1 MEYGACTFPTDYAM
15 PPAELG
21 PALEERGFESL
32 WVAEHTH
39 IPCSRKSPWPG
50 GAELP
55 KMYYDCFAPLL
66 ALAAAG
72 ATTRKLK
79 LGTGIQLVAQHDPIT
94 LAKEIATLD
103 QMTNG
108 RFLFG
113 VGGGWNEEELANHY
127 DFPFKR
133 RWKVMRERIEA
144 MKEIWAKEK
153 AEYHGEFVDFDQ
165 IFSWPKP
172 VQKPHPPIHV
182 GGAAP
187 WGIKR
192 ALRYGDGWIP
202 LSGRGETDPV
212 ADMKQFRQMA
222 QEAGR
227 DPDSMEVSLYLA
239 PTDPDELKR
248 LRDAGYTR
256 VLFILLSVGRDDMLP
271 MIDAYAEAAQ
281 KAA

>member
-1 MEYGACTFPTDYAM
+1 MKYGICIFPTDYAM
-15 PPAELG
+15 QPADLG
-21 PALEERGFESL
+21 RAVEERGFESL

-39 IPCSRKSPWPG
+39 IPCSRETAWPG
-50 GAELP
+50 GSELP
-55 KMYYDCFAPLL
+55 KMYYDCYAPLI

-72 ATTRKLK
+72 AATTTLK

-103 QMTNG
+103 QMTGG

-113 VGGGWNEEELANHY
+113 VGGGWSREEFANHG
-127 DFPFKR
+127 DVPFER
-133 RWKVMRERIEA
+133 RWKLMRERIEA
-144 MKEIWAKEK
+144 MKTIWTEKE
-153 AEYHGEFVDFDQ
+153 ASYHGEFVDFDE

-172 VQKPHPPIHV
+172 AQVPHPPIHV

-202 LSGRGETDPV
+202 LSGRGDSDPIS
-212 ADMKQFRQMA
+212 DITTFRTMA
-222 QEAGR
+222 REAGR
-227 DPDSMEVSLYLA
+227 DPDSMEVSLYAA
-239 PTDPDELKR
+239 PGDADRLRE

-256 VLFILLSVGRDDMLP
+256 ALFIGLP
-271 MIDAYAEAAQ
+271 MQAKDLLPMLDGYAEVAA

>member
-1 MEYGACTFPTDYAM
+1 MKYGVCMFPTDYAM
-15 PPAELG
+15 HPAELG
-21 PALEERGFESL
+21 PALEERDFESL

-66 ALAAAG
+66 ALTAAG
-72 ATTRKLK
+72 ATTKKLK

-103 QMTNG
+103 QMTGG

-144 MKEIWAKEK
+144 MKAIWANEK
-153 AEYHGEFVDFDQ
+153 AEYHGEFVDFDE

-172 VQKPHPPIHV
+172 VQRPHPPIHV

-202 LSGRGETDPV
+202 LSGRGDSDPV
-212 ADMKQFRQMA
+212 SDMKQFRQMA
-222 QEAGR
+222 EEAGR
-227 DPDSMEVSLYLA
+227 DPDTMEVSLYLA

-248 LRDAGYTR
+248 LRDAGYAR
-256 VLFILLSVGRDDMLP
+256 VLFIALSVGRDDMLP
-271 MIDAYAEAAQ
+271 MLDTYAEAAR

>member
-1 MEYGACTFPTDYAM
+1 MLIRPKSAKI
-15 PPAELG
+15 G
-21 PALEERGFESL
+21 PVLEERGFESL

-39 IPCSRKSPWPG
+39 IPCSRRSPWPG
-50 GAELP
+50 GDELP
-55 KMYYDCFAPLL
+55 KMYYDCFSPLL
-66 ALAAAG
+66 ALTAAG
-72 ATTRKLK
+72 STTKKLK

-103 QMTNG
+103 QITNG

-113 VGGGWNEEELANHY
+113 VGGGWNEEELGNHY
-127 DFPFKR
+127 GFAFKR

-144 MKEIWAKEK
+144 MKVIWAEDR
-153 AEYHGEFVDFDQ
+153 AEYHGEFVDFDP

-187 WGIKR
+187 HGIKR

-202 LSGRGETDPV
+202 LSGRGDSDLLSDAKT
-212 ADMKQFRQMA
+212 FREMA
-222 QEAGR
+222 SQAGR
-227 DPDSMEVSLYLA
+227 DPDSMELSIYLA
-239 PTDPDELKR
+239 PTDQVELGK

-256 VLFILLSVGRDDMLP
+256 ALFIALP
-271 MIDAYAEAAQ
+271 VAGDEFIKMIDGYAEVVQ
-281 KAA
+281 KFA

>member
-1 MEYGACTFPTDYAM
+1 MKYGVCMFPTDYAM
-15 PPAELG
+15 NPAELG
-21 PALEERGFESL
+21 PKLEERGFESL

-39 IPCSRKSPWPG
+39 IPCSRESPWPG

-66 ALAAAG
+66 TLAAVG
-72 ATTRKLK
+72 ATTKTLK

-103 QMTNG
+103 QMTGG

-113 VGGGWNEEELANHY
+113 VGGGWNREELANHY
-127 DFPFKR
+127 DFPFER

-144 MKEIWAKEK
+144 MKAIWTQDK
-153 AEYHGEFVDFDQ
+153 AAYHGEFVNFDE

-172 VQKPHPPIHV
+172 VQKPNPPIHV

-202 LSGRGETDPV
+202 LSGRGDSDPIS
-212 ADMKQFRQMA
+212 DMKQFRTMA
-222 QEAGR
+222 KEAGR
-227 DPDSMEVSLYLA
+227 DPDSMEVSLYVA
-239 PTDPDELKR
+239 PTDETELSK
-248 LRDAGYTR
+248 LSDAGYSR
-256 VLFILLSVGRDDMLP
+256 VLFIALPLAGDDMTKML
-271 MIDAYAEAAQ
+271 DTYAEAGQ
-281 KAA
+281 KI

>member
-72 ATTRKLK
+72 ATTSKLK

-153 AEYHGEFVDFDQ
+153 AEYHGEFVDFDE

-256 VLFILLSVGRDDMLP
+256 VLFILLSVGREDMLP